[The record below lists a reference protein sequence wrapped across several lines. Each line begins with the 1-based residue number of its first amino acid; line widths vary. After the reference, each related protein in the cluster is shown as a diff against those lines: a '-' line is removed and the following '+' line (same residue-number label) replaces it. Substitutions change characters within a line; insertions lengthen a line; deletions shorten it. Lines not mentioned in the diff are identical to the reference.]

1 MEDCLQCTLE
11 RLRTMYCT
19 FLQACRW
26 YGSFPDRL
34 VILLDGVLVYQES
47 TLNLYYIVYTVKKVI
62 GFPVPSLDGNNY
74 IIPGQG
80 DFGLW
85 HPGWGQENR

>member
-1 MEDCLQCTLE
+1 MENCLQCTLE
-11 RLRTMYCT
+11 RLTNVYCT

-62 GFPVPSLDGNNY
+62 GFPVPSQDVTYQTLPVAGNNL
-74 IIPGQG
+74 IIPV
-80 DFGLW
+80 
-85 HPGWGQENR
+85 